1 MKKKNILVLVFLMG
15 ITLGSYAFEIE
26 RLTFLDS
33 RPDGSIIGTVTVN
46 AVFMA
51 YSQQRISIEGNQ
63 QIIRESVLQPNG
75 QWTDWQVM
83 ERAPQIGNLS
93 LRQIYDNYVLAYSRH
108 PRMSRRIQM
117 QEGLQAVRILSI
129 PTGRSSPIWWSDDGR
144 SFNVYYEF
152 WAILP

>member
-1 MKKKNILVLVFLMG
+1 MNKKNFLVLAFIMS

-26 RLTFLDS
+26 RLTFLDA

-46 AVFMA
+46 AVFMG

-63 QIIRESVLQPNG
+63 QIIHESVLQPNG
-75 QWTDWQVM
+75 QWTDWQIM
-83 ERAPQIGNLS
+83 ERAPARLT
-93 LRQIYDNYVLAYSRH
+93 LRQMYDHMVMDYSRY
-108 PRMSRRIQM
+108 PRMSRRIQA
-117 QEGLQAVRILSI
+117 QGGFQAVRIASI

-144 SFNVYYEF
+144 SFNVFYEF